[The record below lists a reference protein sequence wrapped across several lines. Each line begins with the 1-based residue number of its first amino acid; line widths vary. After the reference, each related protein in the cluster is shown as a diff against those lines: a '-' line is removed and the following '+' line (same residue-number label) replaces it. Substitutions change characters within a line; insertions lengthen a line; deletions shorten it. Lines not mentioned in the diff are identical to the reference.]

1 MNLLSPQALE
11 RRVTVGLGD
20 RAYDI
25 VIRRGLLSEVGG
37 LLSALGI
44 SGKAAVVT
52 NPTVGRLYGH
62 RVVRS
67 LRTSGFEPII
77 VTVPEGERHKT
88 LQTVSRVLD
97 ALARARFERGS
108 TVIALGGGVI
118 GDLAGFAAAIYL
130 RGTLF
135 AQIPTTLVA
144 QVDSSVGGKTGVN
157 HALGKNLVGSF
168 YQPKIVLMDPV
179 TLKSLPEREWR
190 AGLAE
195 VIKYGVIADE
205 NLFASLEENIEPILK
220 RDDDLVA
227 NIVARSCQI
236 KTSVVELDEREG
248 GLRRIL
254 NYGHTIGH
262 ALESLGHYRRLIH
275 GEAVGI
281 GMVYEAELAWRLG
294 LCSADVV
301 TRQRHLIGRAG
312 LPTEAPPFRFTSL
325 WTAMQHDKKV
335 SRGQVQCVLPRA
347 IGRVEVKVLAR
358 QDVLAWFEERM
369 RMDNGDP
376 TRRGHH

>member
-1 MNLLSPQALE
+1 MNLLSSQAPE

-52 NPTVGRLYGH
+52 NPIVGRLYGH

-67 LRTSGFEPII
+67 LRASGFEPMI
-77 VTVPEGERHKT
+77 VAVPEGERYKT
-88 LQTVSRVLD
+88 LKTVSRVLD

-130 RGTLF
+130 RGIQF
-135 AQIPTTLVA
+135 VQIPTTLVA

-157 HALGKNLVGSF
+157 HTLGKNLVGAF
-168 YQPKIVLMDPV
+168 HQPKIVLMDPAALK
-179 TLKSLPEREWR
+179 TLPDREWR

-220 RDDDLVA
+220 QDEALVS
-227 NIVARSCQI
+227 NVVARSCQI
-236 KTSVVELDEREG
+236 KATVVEQDERES

-262 ALESLGHYRRLIH
+262 ALEALGRYRRLIH

-281 GMVYEAELAWRLG
+281 GMIYEAELARQLG
-294 LCSADVV
+294 LCGDEVV
-301 TRQRHLIGRAG
+301 RRQRRLIERAG
-312 LPTEAPPFRFTSL
+312 LPTEAAPLRFASL
-325 WTAMQHDKKV
+325 WAAMQYDKKV
-335 SRGQVQCVLPRA
+335 SRGQVQCVLPRV
-347 IGRVEVKVLAR
+347 IGRVEVRPLAR
-358 QDVLAWFEERM
+358 QEVQDWFEARA
-369 RMDNGDP
+369 RGTGRP
-376 TRRGHH
+376 SARRARR

>member
-1 MNLLSPQALE
+1 MNLLSSQAPE
-11 RRVTVGLGD
+11 RRVTVGLGN

-25 VIRRGLLSEVGG
+25 IIRRGLLSEVGD
-37 LLSALGI
+37 LLAAIGI
-44 SGKAAVVT
+44 CGKAAVVT
-52 NPTVGRLYGH
+52 NPIVGRLYGH

-67 LRTSGFEPII
+67 LRASGFEPII
-77 VTVPEGERHKT
+77 VTVPDGERYKT
-88 LQTVSRVLD
+88 LQTASRVMD

-130 RGTLF
+130 RGIQF
-135 AQIPTTLVA
+135 VQIPTTLVA

-157 HALGKNLVGSF
+157 HALGKNLVGAF
-168 YQPKIVLMDPV
+168 YQPKIVLMDLA
-179 TLKSLPEREWR
+179 TLKTLPGREWR

-220 RDDDLVA
+220 QNEALVS
-227 NIVARSCQI
+227 NVVARSCQI
-236 KTSVVELDEREG
+236 KATVVEQDERES

-262 ALESLGHYRRLIH
+262 ALEALGRYRRLIH

-281 GMVYEAELAWRLG
+281 GMIYEAELARWLG
-294 LCSADVV
+294 LCGDEVV
-301 TRQRHLIGRAG
+301 RRQRRLIERAG
-312 LPTEAPPFRFTSL
+312 LPTEAAPLRFASL

-335 SRGQVQCVLPRA
+335 SRGQVQCVLPRV
-347 IGRVEVKVLAR
+347 IGRVEVRPLAR
-358 QDVLAWFEERM
+358 HEIQDWFDART
-369 RMDNGDP
+369 RGAGRP
-376 TRRGHH
+376 SALRTRR